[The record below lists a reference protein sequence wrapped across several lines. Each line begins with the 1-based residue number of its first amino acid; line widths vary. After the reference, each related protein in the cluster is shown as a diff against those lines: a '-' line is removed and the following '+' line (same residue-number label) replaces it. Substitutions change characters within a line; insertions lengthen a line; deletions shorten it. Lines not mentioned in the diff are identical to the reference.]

1 MDVYGA
7 FQLCSI
13 GILVAPMTVRLSKT
27 YFNTP
32 GRNTIFLWAGLIL
45 AGKHCFPRFI
55 RVSVAYCIP
64 MQVFGGQDKKAMAN
78 RCSLS
83 LTYRTP

>member
-13 GILVAPMTVRLSKT
+13 AILVAPMTVRLSKT
-27 YFNTP
+27 YFNTR

-45 AGKHCFPRFI
+45 AGEHCFPR
-55 RVSVAYCIP
+55 
-64 MQVFGGQDKKAMAN
+64 
-78 RCSLS
+78 
-83 LTYRTP
+83 